1 MKIKIFNL
9 LKGICFALL
18 CTFSLSVF
26 AQNITVRGT
35 VSDAS
40 GEPLIGVTVQ
50 VEGESTGTVTD
61 LDGRFTLTNV
71 PSNATLL
78 VTYVGMQPQS
88 IKLNG
93 RTTLSVTMVED
104 TEILEEV
111 VVVGFGQ
118 QKKESVVGA
127 IAQTTSKV
135 LERTGGVTSLGQ
147 ALTGNLPGVVTMTT
161 TGKPGEED
169 PEITIRGVSSWNGST
184 PLILVDGVERPM
196 SGIDINSVA
205 TISVLKDA
213 SATAVFGVRGANGVI
228 LITTKR
234 GEEGKANVDINVNT
248 TMKTYSKLPELMD
261 SYDALMLRNRVIE
274 NELGYAP
281 SQWVNYRPQ
290 DIINKYRYPANLEEF
305 ERYPNVNW
313 VDELLKDVATSYNA
327 NVNVSG
333 GTRFVKYFASLDYAH
348 EGDIYKQ
355 FDNNRGYK
363 TGFGYDRINVRSN
376 MDFSLTKSTTLRV
389 NLSGSHA
396 VSKGT
401 NYFAYENLVWAA
413 FYGIAPDMFRPKYSD
428 GSFGYY
434 HPNPSQ
440 ATTNSM
446 EDLSVNGVGYTTSD
460 RLYTDFTLEQNLG
473 FITKGLS
480 IQGRLAF
487 DNSFQELNRG
497 IDDTNDWEDNPHKW
511 IDPETGQVYTDVTV
525 DGNNKFDYQN
535 NIAWMTGAGSVNS

>member
-1 MKIKIFNL
+1 M
-9 LKGICFALL
+9 
-18 CTFSLSVF
+18 
-26 AQNITVRGT
+26 
-35 VSDAS
+35 
-40 GEPLIGVTVQ
+40 
-50 VEGESTGTVTD
+50 
-61 LDGRFTLTNV
+61 
-71 PSNATLL
+71 
-78 VTYVGMQPQS
+78 
-88 IKLNG
+88 
-93 RTTLSVTMVED
+93 
-104 TEILEEV
+104 
-111 VVVGFGQ
+111 
-118 QKKESVVGA
+118 
-127 IAQTTSKV
+127 
-135 LERTGGVTSLGQ
+135 
-147 ALTGNLPGVVTMTT
+147 
-161 TGKPGEED
+161 
-169 PEITIRGVSSWNGST
+169 
-184 PLILVDGVERPM
+184 
-196 SGIDINSVA
+196 
-205 TISVLKDA
+205 KDA